1 MDRAT
6 VEGLCQLAEAIASI
20 ADLERV
26 IRLLERYE
34 NGDMALEELVDSV
47 QALCATM
54 H

>member
-6 VEGLCQLAEAIASI
+6 VEELCQLAEAIAS
-20 ADLERV
+20 ATDVDRV

-34 NGDMALEELVDSV
+34 NGDLALEELVDSV